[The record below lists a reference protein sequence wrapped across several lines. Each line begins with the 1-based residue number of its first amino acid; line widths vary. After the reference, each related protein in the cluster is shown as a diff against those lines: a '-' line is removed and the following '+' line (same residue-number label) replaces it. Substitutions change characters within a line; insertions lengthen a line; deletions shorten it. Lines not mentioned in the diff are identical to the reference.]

1 MHINEIKYPET
12 EAEFIEILTDFN
24 ASYRQSLEKTPKLGL
39 FKISDEVYDAIVED
53 FRSKFSDSAF
63 FDSIEVEEL
72 GDNLVYHSSPM
83 LSTEKAYTSEAL
95 EKWANRVEAVA
106 EELHVKSLYKVTCK
120 LDGFAGD
127 FEFEKLSTR
136 GDGVKG
142 NDITHILAL
151 GVTKPEGVEGR
162 GEIVV
167 SKKYF
172 EENLKDSFSHPRNM
186 ISGVVGAD
194 EVKEI
199 TKKALDD
206 GAIHFV
212 PYTTLPS
219 YVGTAKDILENLEAI
234 RDELRNKID
243 YMIDGFVIESVVDEI
258 KNYMGYNNHNY
269 KWQIAFKE
277 RGDTA
282 QSKVLSINLQ
292 IGRTG
297 TITPVLGIEPT
308 LLSGAV
314 ISNVTAH
321 HMNNLRVNKIGVGS
335 VIEIIRSGEV
345 IPKIENVI
353 TEAEYEMPT
362 ECPCCS
368 TELVW
373 DSHFLY
379 CPNNTGCSEQVK
391 QSLQHFFSTLDN
403 NDGFG
408 GKTISKLVD
417 AGFNTIQK
425 IYSMT
430 ESDFLSAGFGP
441 GESVNLVKA
450 LEKSKSVKIEDW
462 RFLAAFGISDLGRGD
477 SKKLLENF
485 SIDSLNEVSPEKLLA
500 IKGYGKVTSVSI
512 TKGVQEK
519 IELINAIRPF
529 FNLEISSQV
538 EIDMDSPFAGKNVV
552 VTGTMVRFSRKDIE
566 AFFTSKGAKVQSKV
580 SKTTNILVYG
590 ENSGSKLEDA
600 KALKEKGVS
609 IDILT
614 ENDFVIKYELE

>member
-1 MHINEIKYPET
+1 MQLNEIKYPET
-12 EAEFIEILTDFN
+12 ESEFIEMLTDFN
-24 ASYRQSLEKTPKLGL
+24 ESYRQSLDKTPKLGL
-39 FKISDEVYDAIVED
+39 FKITDEVYDAIVED
-53 FRSKFSDSAF
+53 FRSKFPTSEF
-63 FDSIEVEEL
+63 FESIEVEAL
-72 GDNLVYHSSPM
+72 GTNVIYHSAPM
-83 LSTEKAYTSEAL
+83 LSTEKAYTKEAL
-95 EKWANRVEAVA
+95 GKWFARVETVA
-106 EELHVKSLYKVTCK
+106 EDLHIEPLYKVTCK

-127 FEFEKLSTR
+127 HEFSKLSTR

-142 NDITHILAL
+142 NDITHILAI
-151 GVTKPEGVEGR
+151 GVTKPLGVDGR

-172 EENLKDSFSHPRNM
+172 DENLSASFSHPRNM
-186 ISGVVGAD
+186 ISSVVGAD
-194 EVKEI
+194 DVKDI
-199 TKKALDD
+199 TKKALLD
-206 GAIHFV
+206 GAVHFV

-219 YVGTAKDILENLEAI
+219 YVGSAKDILENLESI
-234 RDELRNKID
+234 RNELRNKID
-243 YMIDGFVIESVVDEI
+243 YIIDGFVIESVVEEI

-282 QSKVLSINLQ
+282 LPKVLEIKLQ

-321 HMNNLRVNKIGVGS
+321 HMNNLRINKIGVGS
-335 VIEIIRSGEV
+335 VIELIRSGEV
-345 IPKIENVI
+345 IPKIERVV
-353 TEAEYEMPT
+353 TEADYEMPT
-362 ECPCCS
+362 KCPCCS

-373 DSHFLY
+373 ESHFLY
-379 CPNNTGCSEQVK
+379 CPNHSGCSEQVK
-391 QSLQHFFSTLDN
+391 QSIQHFFSTLDN

-417 AGFNTIQK
+417 AGFDTIQK
-425 IYSMT
+425 IYAMD
-430 ESDFLSAGFGP
+430 ESSFLVASFGP

-462 RFLAAFGISDLGRGD
+462 RFLSAFGISDLGRGD

-485 SIDSLNEVSPEKLLA
+485 SIDSLHEISPEKLLA
-500 IKGYGKVTSVSI
+500 IKGYGKVTSISI
-512 TKGVQEK
+512 TNGVKEK
-519 IELINAIRPF
+519 LEMINEIRPL
-529 FNLEISSQV
+529 FNLEVSSQV
-538 EIDMDSPFAGKNVV
+538 DIDMDSPFAGKNVV

-580 SKTTNILVYG
+580 SKTTHILVYG
-590 ENSGSKLEDA
+590 ENAGSKLEDA
-600 KALKEKGVS
+600 NALKAKGGS

-614 ENDFVIKYELE
+614 ENDFVSKYEL